1 VALSFSFTQTGDPE
15 MNQNLYDLI
24 ILGSGPAGMT
34 AGLYAARARIN
45 HLLIEKGAAGGQ
57 VLLTD
62 WVDNYP
68 GFPDGLSGFELAEK
82 MEAHA
87 RRFGLNTLTATV
99 AHMDLSQPIKRL
111 TLEDGSELSCKSLI
125 ICTGARPQKLG
136 VPGEVELTGK
146 GVSYCA
152 TCDAPFYRNMH
163 VAVVGGGN
171 TAVQEANHL
180 TKFATRVT
188 LIHRR
193 DALRATTIVQE
204 RAFANS
210 KIDFIWNSQVTAIEG
225 EKGVER
231 LRIRNTNGVETTLDV
246 DGIFVLIGVTP
257 NNGMLPLELLQAASN
272 GFIPTDTETRTVVPG
287 VMAAGDIR
295 NKEVRQIINAAGEG
309 ATAVL
314 AAEYYLNNLSA

>member
-1 VALSFSFTQTGDPE
+1 MKSHHE
-15 MNQNLYDLI
+15 LI
-24 ILGSGPAGMT
+24 ILGSGPAGLA
-34 AGLYAARARIN
+34 AGLYAARARID

-87 RRFGLNTLTATV
+87 RRFGLNTLTANV
-99 AHMDLSQPIKRL
+99 VSMDLLQTPKQL
-111 TLEDGSELSCKSLI
+111 TLEDGEQLTCNALI
-125 ICTGARPQKLG
+125 ICSGARPQLLNI
-136 VPGEVELTGK
+136 PGEVEFAGK

-171 TAVQEANHL
+171 TAVQEASHL
-180 TKFATRVT
+180 TKFASKVT

-193 DALRATTIVQE
+193 DTLRATKIVQE
-204 RAFANS
+204 RAFAND
-210 KIDFIWNSQVTAIEG
+210 KIDFIWDSQVTAIEG

-231 LRIRNTNGVETTLDV
+231 ILLRDRGGRETTLAV
-246 DGIFVLIGVTP
+246 DGIFILIGVIP
-257 NNGMLPLELLQAASN
+257 NNEMLPLQDLKAEYG
-272 GFIPTDTETRTVVPG
+272 GFIPTDNETRTAIPG

-295 NKEVRQIINAAGEG
+295 SKEVRQIVNAAGEG

-314 AAEYYLNNLSA
+314 AAEQYLNNLTP

>member
-1 VALSFSFTQTGDPE
+1 MEKTH
-15 MNQNLYDLI
+15 YDLI
-24 ILGSGPAGMT
+24 ILGSGPAGLT
-34 AGLYAARARIN
+34 AGLYAARARMD
-45 HLLIEKGAAGGQ
+45 HLLIEKGAVGGQ

-87 RRFGLNTLTATV
+87 RRFGLNTLTANV
-99 AHMDLSQPIKRL
+99 ISMDLLQTPKRL
-111 TLEDGSELSCKSLI
+111 SLEDGQQLSCNALI
-125 ICTGARPQKLG
+125 ICTGARPQLLG
-136 VPGEVELTGK
+136 IPGEVELTGK

-171 TAVQEANHL
+171 TAVQEASHL
-180 TKFATRVT
+180 TKFASRVT

-193 DALRATTIVQE
+193 DALRATKIVQE
-204 RAFANS
+204 KAFANN

-225 EKGVER
+225 EQGVEQLR
-231 LRIRNTNGVETTLDV
+231 LRDTSGKETTLAV
-246 DGIFVLIGVTP
+246 DGIFILIGVIP
-257 NNGMLPLELLQAASN
+257 NNEILPLHLLKAENS
-272 GFIPTDTETRTVVPG
+272 GFIPTDNETRTAISG

-295 NKEVRQIINAAGEG
+295 DKEVRQIVNAAGEG

-314 AAEYYLNNLSA
+314 AVEHYLNNLTL

>member
-1 VALSFSFTQTGDPE
+1 MKKTHFE
-15 MNQNLYDLI
+15 LI
-24 ILGSGPAGMT
+24 ILGSGPAGLT
-34 AGLYAARARIN
+34 AGLYAARARID

-87 RRFGLNTLTATV
+87 RRFGLNTLTANV
-99 AHMDLSQPIKRL
+99 VSMDLSQTPKRL
-111 TLEDGSELSCKSLI
+111 TTEDGEQFSCNALI
-125 ICTGARPQKLG
+125 ICTGARPQLLNI
-136 VPGEVELTGK
+136 PGEVEFTGR

-171 TAVQEANHL
+171 TAVQEASHL
-180 TKFATRVT
+180 TKFASRVT

-193 DALRATTIVQE
+193 DALRATKIVQE
-204 RAFANS
+204 RAFAND
-210 KIDFIWNSQVTAIEG
+210 KIDFIWNSQITAIEG

-231 LRIRNTNGVETTLDV
+231 IHLRDTSGKTTSLAV
-246 DGIFVLIGVTP
+246 DGVFILIGVIP
-257 NNGMLPLELLQAASN
+257 NNEMLPLQLLKAEQG
-272 GFIPTDTETRTVVPG
+272 GFIPTDNETRTAIPG

-295 NKEVRQIINAAGEG
+295 NKEVRQIVSAAGEG

-314 AAEYYLNNLSA
+314 AAEHYLNNSTL

>member
-1 VALSFSFTQTGDPE
+1 MKKTHFE
-15 MNQNLYDLI
+15 LI
-24 ILGSGPAGMT
+24 ILGSGPAGLT
-34 AGLYAARARIN
+34 AGLYAARARID

-87 RRFGLNTLTATV
+87 RRFGLNTLTANV
-99 AHMDLSQPIKRL
+99 VSMDLSQTPKRL
-111 TLEDGSELSCKSLI
+111 TTEDGEQLSCNALI
-125 ICTGARPQKLG
+125 ICTGARPQLLG
-136 VPGEVELTGK
+136 IPGEVEFTGR

-171 TAVQEANHL
+171 TAVQEASHL
-180 TKFATRVT
+180 TKFASRVT

-193 DALRATTIVQE
+193 DALRATKIVQE
-204 RAFANS
+204 RAFAND
-210 KIDFIWNSQVTAIEG
+210 KIDFIWNSQITAIEG

-231 LRIRNTNGVETTLDV
+231 IHIKDNSGKETTLAV
-246 DGIFVLIGVTP
+246 DGVFILIGVSP
-257 NNGMLPLELLQAASN
+257 NSEMLPLQLLKAEYG
-272 GFIPTDTETRTVVPG
+272 GFIPTDNETRTAIPG
-287 VMAAGDIR
+287 VFAAGDIR
-295 NKEVRQIINAAGEG
+295 SKEVRQIVNAAGEG

-314 AAEYYLNNLSA
+314 AAEFYLNNSTL

>member
-1 VALSFSFTQTGDPE
+1 MKKTHFE
-15 MNQNLYDLI
+15 LI
-24 ILGSGPAGMT
+24 ILGSGPAGLT
-34 AGLYAARARIN
+34 AGLYAARARID

-87 RRFGLNTLTATV
+87 RRFGLNTLTANV
-99 AHMDLSQPIKRL
+99 VSMDLSQAPKRL
-111 TLEDGSELSCKSLI
+111 TTEDGEQLSCNALI
-125 ICTGARPQKLG
+125 ICTGARPQLLG
-136 VPGEVELTGK
+136 IPGEVEFTGR

-171 TAVQEANHL
+171 TAVQEASHL
-180 TKFATRVT
+180 TKFASRVT

-193 DALRATTIVQE
+193 DALRATKIVQE
-204 RAFANS
+204 RAFAND
-210 KIDFIWNSQVTAIEG
+210 KIDFIWNSQITAIEG

-231 LRIRNTNGVETTLDV
+231 IHIKDNSGKETSLAV
-246 DGIFVLIGVTP
+246 DGVFILIGVIP
-257 NNGMLPLELLQAASN
+257 NNEILPLQLLKAEHG
-272 GFIPTDTETRTVVPG
+272 GFIPTDNETRTAIPG

-295 NKEVRQIINAAGEG
+295 SKEVRQIVNAAGEG

-314 AAEYYLNNLSA
+314 AAEHYLNNSTL